1 VSARGPLGADGRAL
15 IVALDHPLYSWP
27 CPGLEDRA
35 SVLRAVS
42 AAGADAVICSY
53 GTLRD
58 LRDAFGGAAPILKLD
73 VTTLAVGGHYP
84 VSEYALAYRVD
95 DAERLGAAA
104 VLTYV
109 QLGTPF
115 ELDALRTAA
124 RVAVRADE
132 LGLPYVCEIMP
143 VEGEAYPDPAAPLA
157 IAAAARTAAELGAHI
172 VKTTM
177 PNPPEAMA
185 EVGACGVP
193 VVLAGGDL
201 DADGDRLL
209 DRVRRA
215 LDAGAAGVAHGR
227 NVWGRPDP
235 GAAVAAL
242 RPLVHPEPAAVDRG

>member
-1 VSARGPLGADGRAL
+1 VTGAGPLGPDNRAL
-15 IVALDHPLYSWP
+15 IVAVDHPLYSWP
-27 CPGLEDRA
+27 CEGLEDRA
-35 SVLRAVS
+35 SVLQAVS

-58 LRDAFGGAAPILKLD
+58 LRGAFGGAAPILKLD

-84 VSEYALAYRVD
+84 VSEYALAYGVE
-95 DAERLGAAA
+95 DAERLGAGA

-143 VEGEAYPDPAAPLA
+143 VAGDAYPDPESPLA
-157 IAAAARTAAELGAHI
+157 IAAAARTAAELGARI
-172 VKTTM
+172 VKTAM

-185 EVGACGVP
+185 EVATCGVP

-201 DADGDRLL
+201 DADEDGLL

-215 LDAGAAGVAHGR
+215 VDAGAAGVAHGR

-242 RPLVHPEPAAVDRG
+242 RAVVHPEEVRVEGG

>member
-1 VSARGPLGADGRAL
+1 MTARGPLGADGRAL
-15 IVALDHPLYSWP
+15 IVAVDHPLYSWP
-27 CPGLEDRA
+27 CAGLEDRA

-58 LRDAFGGAAPILKLD
+58 LHEAIGAAAPILKLD
-73 VTTLAVGGHYP
+73 VTTLAVGDHYP
-84 VSEYALAYRVD
+84 VSEYVLAYRVE

-143 VEGEAYPDPAAPLA
+143 LEGETYPEPAAPLA

-172 VKTTM
+172 VKTTV

-185 EVGACGVP
+185 EVAGCGVP

-201 DADGDRLL
+201 DADEERLL

-242 RPLVHPEPAAVDRG
+242 RALVHPEPATVDGA